1 MLTDLY
7 LNMNNLFGQ
16 IPPEIVDMV
25 LQLCNNQLTGS
36 IPTKLRSLKKLNVLA
51 LQSNQLT
58 GAIPATLKR
67 LDDGFL
73 FQNNLGFNST
83 YKGFLRDGSAAVIK
97 RISKKSC
104 KSDDVVCLQG
114 LNVLASLKHD
124 NLVRLRGFCCSKA
137 RGECFLVYDFVPD
150 ENLLPYLDAK
160 DGDGMVLDWST
171 RVSIVKGIAKGWSL
185 VYG

>member
-1 MLTDLY
+1 
-7 LNMNNLFGQ
+7 MNNLFGQ
-16 IPPEIVDMV
+16 IPPEIVDMGSLKL

-58 GAIPATLKR
+58 GAIPASLRIWLSRDWMMDSCFKTI
-67 LDDGFL
+67 
-73 FQNNLGFNST
+73 SVSIVPI
-83 YKGFLRDGSAAVIK
+83 KGFLRDGSAAVIK

-150 ENLLPYLDAK
+150 ENLPAL
-160 DGDGMVLDWST
+160 S
-171 RVSIVKGIAKGWSL
+171 
-185 VYG
+185 